1 MSVSNGQRDRTLK
14 FFPSSEFDST
24 SKASKSSILRKKPQ
38 AEKLAL
44 QLKVTRSKMGRRNHR
59 LLRAELLD
67 LKGPIVNTVP
77 EGGGGFQRRVY
88 QTLPP
93 PINYI

>member
-44 QLKVTRSKMGRRNHR
+44 QLKVTRSKMRRRNHR

-88 QTLPP
+88 QTLPL